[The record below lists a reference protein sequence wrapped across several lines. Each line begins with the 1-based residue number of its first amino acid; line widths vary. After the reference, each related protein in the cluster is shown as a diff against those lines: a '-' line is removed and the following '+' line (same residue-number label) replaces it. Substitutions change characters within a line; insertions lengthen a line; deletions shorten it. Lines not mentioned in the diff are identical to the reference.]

1 MLGDLYLSKSVPL
14 VYMAVTGIYR
24 LLWVVL
30 YKNHWI
36 ESGEMENAENYP
48 LKIVLKVF
56 IICLPWCDERQYKG
70 NREKTILFKRR

>member
-1 MLGDLYLSKSVPL
+1 MLDELYLPESMLL

-36 ESGEMENAENYP
+36 ESGEIENAENYP

-56 IICLPWCDERQYKG
+56 TICLP
-70 NREKTILFKRR
+70 